1 MSGNYSEL
9 QQQAVEARK
18 VSYSPYS
25 KFPVGA
31 ALLAKNG
38 QVFVGCNVEN
48 ASYGLCI
55 CAERAA
61 ICKAVSEGVTEFEAI
76 AVAATPLATPCGA
89 CRQFIVEF
97 GNEITVICV
106 DAEKPENSK
115 MWSSG
120 DLIPEHFEF

>member
-61 ICKAVSEGVTEFEAI
+61 ICKAVSEGLTEFEAI

-89 CRQFIVEF
+89 CRQFIIEF
-97 GNEITVICV
+97 GSEITVICV

-115 MWSSG
+115 MWRSG